1 MNKPFYRIIK
11 SGKDLW
17 TIIEPTRMLTLYDE
31 DNKLLGFKTKEAAL
45 KYCEEKNYYVGEE
58 YR

>member
-17 TIIEPTRMLTLYDE
+17 TIIEPIHLHTLYDE
-31 DNKLLGFKTKEAAL
+31 NNRLLSFKTKEAAL